1 MGYAAICVHLP
12 RCRDPR
18 QELVCAACY
27 EYPLVSHF
35 SLKWKKLN
43 ILIHMI
49 HVPCLNAEYCEAILY
64 GYKYG
69 LVTSYSITK
78 PPTTNWI
85 DQSQQQATELL
96 LFK

>member
-1 MGYAAICVHLP
+1 MRGLLRISTGLSFFTEIGKIEYI
-12 RCRDPR
+12 DP
-18 QELVCAACY
+18 Y
-27 EYPLVSHF
+27 H
-35 SLKWKKLN
+35 
-43 ILIHMI
+43 II

>member
-1 MGYAAICVHLP
+1 MRGLLRISTGLSFFTEMEKIEYIDPYDPCSMFE
-12 RCRDPR
+12 CR
-18 QELVCAACY
+18 
-27 EYPLVSHF
+27 
-35 SLKWKKLN
+35 
-43 ILIHMI
+43 ILRG
-49 HVPCLNAEYCEAILY
+49 ILY